1 MTPTERVSEYLDGLE
16 KGETRARR
24 SRIVTALAGVS
35 VVVVAF
41 LTSIG
46 VVPTEAQELVT
57 GAGVV
62 AVGLAM
68 SR

>member
-1 MTPTERVSEYLDGLE
+1 MTPTERVSEYLEGLE
-16 KGETRARR
+16 QGENRARR
-24 SRIVTALAGVS
+24 SRIVTVLAGAT
-35 VVVVAF
+35 VVVVGF

-46 VVPTEAQELVT
+46 VVPTEAQELVA